1 MRGLLYRSLRPLTVC
16 RSGQEHIWC
25 RVLGNNYTVSSARAA
40 GKPFDLLIRIPASTL
55 SNNVAQDNWKE
66 ITNNNQHCEFNRRT
80 LKNIKFLL
88 VPRRNFGLGRKDPP
102 FGHARF
108 HGRINW
114 LEPAVFAAF
123 FITITSLFVD
133 WRTLKEQYGINIL
146 PDVMYRAMTQGV
158 DSEGQVNFSF
168 LEEKLV
174 LS

>member
-1 MRGLLYRSLRPLTVC
+1 
-16 RSGQEHIWC
+16 
-25 RVLGNNYTVSSARAA
+25 VSSARAV

-55 SNNVAQDNWKE
+55 SNNVAQDNCKE
-66 ITNNNQHCEFNRRT
+66 ITNSNQHCEFNRRT

-146 PDVMYRAMTQGV
+146 PDVLSRAMTQGV
-158 DSEGQVNFSF
+158 DSEGQVNFRF
-168 LEEKLV
+168 LEERLV